1 MIRAKNIH
9 KYFGMWKI
17 SVLRDISFRVPTGR
31 TAALLG
37 VSGSGKSTMMGILS
51 GGIAPSMGEILYD
64 EQEYSGMTDGH
75 RRQIGYM
82 PVKMKLYPEMTI
94 NEYMDHI
101 LGMKKI
107 HKADRR
113 DYTMRA
119 LTQVHLQDSANKL
132 IQNAT
137 IYERMRLKLA
147 QAVAGDTKYLLLDDP
162 TTLLKASES
171 AEMREIIG
179 NILETGNYTTVI
191 STQQLREAKELADD
205 IFIINNGKIAIN
217 TSVEELAKGQ
227 KMLKMRLGVGQ
238 EKAKEYVREMC
249 KIAEVDVLSEGDKGS
264 VEIMLKYPR
273 ETDLREFAWKK
284 TAEYSLPILEMVQ
297 QDISLEEIYLQ
308 ITGES
313 H

>member
-1 MIRAKNIH
+1 MIQAKNIH

-17 SVLRDISFRVPTGR
+17 SVLRDISFSVPAGR

-51 GGIAPSMGEILYD
+51 GGIAPSMGEILFD
-64 EQEYSGMTDGH
+64 GCEYGKMSDSS

-82 PVKMKLYPEMTI
+82 PVKMKLYPEMTV

-107 HKADRR
+107 RKAERKE
-113 DYTMRA
+113 YTMRA
-119 LTQVHLQDSANKL
+119 LEQTHLQDSANKL

-147 QAVAGDTKYLLLDDP
+147 QAIAGETKYLLMDDP

-179 NILETGNYTTVI
+179 SILETGKYTTVI

-205 IFIINNGKIAIN
+205 ILIINNGKIAIN
-217 TSVEELAKGQ
+217 TSAEELAKGQ
-227 KMLKMRLGVGQ
+227 KMLKMRLGAGQ
-238 EKAKEYVREMC
+238 EKVKEYIREMC
-249 KIAEVDVLSEGDKGS
+249 KVAEVDVLCEGDKSS

-284 TAEYSLPILEMVQ
+284 TTEYGLPILEMAQ

>member
-17 SVLRDISFRVPTGR
+17 SVLRDVSFYVPSGR

-37 VSGSGKSTMMGILS
+37 VSGSGKSTVMGILS
-51 GGIAPSMGEILYD
+51 GSVSPSTGEIYYG
-64 EQEYSGMTDGH
+64 ETEYSCLTEEE
-75 RRQIGYM
+75 RRSIGYM
-82 PVKMKLYPEMTI
+82 PVKMKLYPEMTV

-107 HKADRR
+107 RKAQRR
-113 DYTMRA
+113 DYSMAA
-119 LTQVHLQDSANKL
+119 LEQVRLQDCGNKL

-147 QAVAGDTKYLLLDDP
+147 QAIAGETKYLLLDDP

-171 AEMREIIG
+171 AQMREIIG
-179 NILETGNYTTVI
+179 NILEKGNYTTVI

-217 TSVEELAKGQ
+217 TSAEELSKGQ
-227 KMLKMRLGVGQ
+227 KMLKLRLGADA
-238 EKAKEYVREMC
+238 ERAKDYIREMC
-249 KIAEVDVLSEGDKGS
+249 KVAEVDVLREGDKGS

-273 ETDLREFAWKK
+273 ETDLRELAWKK
-284 TAEYSLPILEMVQ
+284 TAEYSLPILEMSQ